1 MDLITHLEEENSKQ
15 NWQVVVDYVGN
26 DSSRF
31 DAVVNLFING
41 QQKIVQ
47 RIGQPFGTI
56 AEKNPHFSFPY
67 IPKLIAYLK
76 ANPIDAV
83 KRNVMRS
90 FQWIELPEEY
100 VGEIFDLGMLYLRT
114 QSEAKAI
121 KVFSLT
127 DLRQICERYPEL
139 TADVIFQLEIVMRG
153 DESAGVLSRGAKEM
167 KKLKAIIGQH

>member
-114 QSEAKAI
+114 QSESNKS
-121 KVFSLT
+121 FFTNRFTSN
-127 DLRQICERYPEL
+127 LR
-139 TADVIFQLEIVMRG
+139 T
-153 DESAGVLSRGAKEM
+153 LSRTNRRRYFSTRNRDERR
-167 KKLKAIIGQH
+167 

>member
-114 QSEAKAI
+114 HSESNKS
-121 KVFSLT
+121 FFTNRFTSNLRTLSLT
-127 DLRQICERYPEL
+127 NRRRYFSTRNRDER
-139 TADVIFQLEIVMRG
+139 R
-153 DESAGVLSRGAKEM
+153 
-167 KKLKAIIGQH
+167 